1 MKAGVSGWVG
11 VAYDGAQV
19 SVDDARAVNWLNTR
33 TYDSLACKPPAEYL
47 ENTSKRLPKGMDV
60 CGIGAGRKKRKSK
73 TRKGKKSRR
82 TTRRRL

>member
-19 SVDDARAVNWLNTR
+19 PVDDARAVNWMNTR
-33 TYDSLACKPPAEYL
+33 TYDSLGCKPPAEYL
-47 ENTSKRLPKGMDV
+47 ENTSKRVPKGMDV
-60 CGIGAGRKKRKSK
+60 CGIGAGRKKKKTK

-82 TTRRRL
+82 TTRRKL